1 MVTGVTDRIKVMM
14 DADNKMTDYR
24 NRWGEEAVSERE
36 VDSEQG
42 VRQWEAEVTDSTI
55 SIGRLI
61 LTKVRIIREGIKLKH
76 LEPLKDSL
84 MKKTNQILTNKYGEK
99 NRSAAVVEAAA
110 VASEEEAT
118 TNKETNET
126 LPKWLRFTTV
136 RNTTSILNNYPP
148 EKI

>member
-1 MVTGVTDRIKVMM
+1 
-14 DADNKMTDYR
+14 
-24 NRWGEEAVSERE
+24 
-36 VDSEQG
+36 
-42 VRQWEAEVTDSTI
+42 
-55 SIGRLI
+55 
-61 LTKVRIIREGIKLKH
+61 
-76 LEPLKDSL
+76 